1 MRCEIPCFQN
11 FSTRGYAVSWVKRV
25 FFPEEKSKLP
35 TLEEQFAEKTKAVRK
50 RVRTT
55 LEYIR
60 DVYGFRVEMGRQS
73 KRDIGYSEE
82 LTKLNLTEADA
93 ALQVISEELAKYPP
107 SYVHAARIRCFRLA
121 KGMKFKSIDNPKEIE
136 AFGGMAFGSSCRTV
150 YVSSENGD
158 MDYLRERI
166 HHELFHRAEQESEYS
181 PQIIVG
187 GIVTVA
193 RSLARDWSWGRL
205 NPGGTKYLRNAY
217 RGIRDHNYQIAGFA
231 RLYGKRDEGEDRATV
246 AEALMTAPLETRR
259 RTKEDHVF
267 RKKVAGVM
275 GFFEQ
280 RSGGLMGYEWFREV
294 VDNGSFK
301 AWRTDQ

>member
-11 FSTRGYAVSWVKRV
+11 FSTNGY
-25 FFPEEKSKLP
+25 
-35 TLEEQFAEKTKAVRK
+35 KAVRK

-55 LEYIR
+55 LEHIR
-60 DVYGFRVEMGRQS
+60 NVYGFRVEMGRQS

-107 SYVHAARIRCFRLA
+107 SYVHAARIGCFRLA
-121 KGMKFKSIDNPKEIE
+121 KGMKFKSVDNPKEIE

-158 MDYLRERI
+158 MDHLRGGV
-166 HHELFHRAEQESEYS
+166 HHELFHRSEQESEYS

-193 RSLARDWSWGRL
+193 RGLARDWSWGRL
-205 NPGGTKYLRNAY
+205 NPGGTKYLHKSY
-217 RGIRDHNYQIAGFA
+217 RGVRDHQYQIAGFA

-246 AEALMTAPLETRR
+246 AEALMTTPLETRR
-259 RTKEDHVF
+259 RTKEDRVF
-267 RKKVAGVM
+267 RKKVATVM
-275 GFFEQ
+275 EFFEE

-294 VDNGSFK
+294 VDNGCFK